1 MRFLLGLI
9 CFALFSQA
17 KGYEPFLSF
26 SASKTQLITFYSQ
39 HRVLPL
45 SGLKYE
51 FLDNTC
57 SFNGVVKGLS
67 KEGDIVIWRH
77 LLPVDM
83 MAQNRACMT
92 QKLCL
97 STYSKRMFSGSR
109 CCLKKSNAF
118 KKIYTDM
125 HNIIPTVLKED
136 VDNLLN
142 SKKITYK
149 GHIARAYL
157 YMNHQYALKMKEKL
171 YKMMLKWH
179 KKFPPTTWEKA
190 LNRKIFKL
198 QGTFNP
204 YIEKL

>member
-1 MRFLLGLI
+1 MRFLLLFIG
-9 CFALFSQA
+9 FALLLQA

-67 KEGDIVIWRH
+67 PEGDIVIWRH

-83 MAQNRACMT
+83 MAQKRACMT
-92 QKLCL
+92 EKICR
-97 STYSKRMFSGSR
+97 STYSNRMFSGPR
-109 CCLKKSNAF
+109 CCLKESKSF

-125 HNIIPTVLKED
+125 HAIIPTVLKED
-136 VDNLLN
+136 VENLLN
-142 SKKITYK
+142 SKKITHK

-157 YMNHQYALKMKEKL
+157 YMNHQYALNIKEKL
-171 YKMMLKWH
+171 YQKMLKWH
-179 KKFPPTTWEKA
+179 KNYPPTAWEKA

-198 QGTFNP
+198 QGTFND